1 MAQAQKM
8 RAALKK
14 SPIRKVN
21 KQMLKNKKIYLRG
34 KIGQYWYNF
43 TELLV
48 YALTVRPCPKDLIYT
63 KSSYD
68 KGSQHKIYT
77 YCRKDLVKEKKPL
90 FIYIHGGGWISGVT
104 PMRNRYVSEWAKK
117 GFYCASI
124 GYTYAPDAIFPTQI
138 KEIFK
143 ALDQILDSAE
153 ENNFDP
159 ENIVIAG
166 ESAGG
171 YYISYVASCLNDKS
185 ILDALDIEFK
195 NADKMKIKALV
206 SLSGCFDLQRITDV
220 HKKQSEYPD
229 IRMMASTFVGKPFAE
244 AVEFLRSEEAEY
256 YSPKFTEDFPPTF
269 AVWAVKDKL
278 RYETFD
284 LQEDLETLGVP
295 CKTYKADGIISNHAW
310 SVMPIFKKSK
320 DCIEEAY
327 EFVMKYIEK

>member
-1 MAQAQKM
+1 M
-8 RAALKK
+8 
-14 SPIRKVN
+14 
-21 KQMLKNKKIYLRG
+21 NKKVYLRG

-48 YALTVRPCPKDLIYT
+48 YALTARPCPKDLIYT
-63 KSSYD
+63 KSSYGE
-68 KGSQHKIYT
+68 GSQHKIHT
-77 YCRKDLVKEKKPL
+77 YCRKDLVSEKKPL

-124 GYTYAPDAIFPTQI
+124 GYSYAPQEVFPTQI

-143 ALDQILDSAE
+143 ALDQILYGAE
-153 ENNFDP
+153 KYNFDP
-159 ENIVIAG
+159 ENVVIAG

-185 ILDALDIEFK
+185 ILDALGIEFK
-195 NADKMKIKALV
+195 NIDKIKIKALV

-220 HKKQSEYPD
+220 HKEQSEYPD
-229 IRMMASTFVGKPFAE
+229 IKMMASTFVGKPFAE
-244 AVEFLRSEEAEY
+244 TVEFLRSEEAEY

-284 LQEDLETLGVP
+284 LQEDLEVLGVP
-295 CKTYKADGIISNHAW
+295 CKTYKADGAISNHAW
-310 SVMPIFKKSK
+310 SIMPIFKKSK
-320 DCIEEAY
+320 ECLEEAY
-327 EFVMKYIEK
+327 DFVSNYIEKTIDC